1 MNEQEP
7 PYSFQ
12 VFFALLIAVVFFT
25 GICVSLG
32 WSV

>member
-12 VFFALLIAVVFFT
+12 VFLGALIACVFIT
-25 GICVSLG
+25 GVCVSLG
-32 WSV
+32 WAS